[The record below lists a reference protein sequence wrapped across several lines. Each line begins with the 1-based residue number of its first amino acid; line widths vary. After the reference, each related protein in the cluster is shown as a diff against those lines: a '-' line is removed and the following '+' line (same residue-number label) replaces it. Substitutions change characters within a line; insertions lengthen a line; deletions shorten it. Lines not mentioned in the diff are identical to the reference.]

1 MEPIY
6 EGKAKRLYT
15 TEDPNVLRMEYK
27 DSATAFNGVKKED
40 FENKGRFNKA
50 ITLIIYRMLEAKG
63 VKTHLV
69 EDVDAINAM
78 LRMDKPL
85 VVRYIL
91 YIWDALHLDFG
102 ISLLTRQPVFSDL
115 FAKIPITFIL
125 ALGGTVTSVL
135 IGVPLGVIS
144 AVKEHTL
151 LDYSLSVISLLIAAI
166 PSFWMSIMMILLF
179 SATLHLLP
187 SSGNGTPLHY
197 VMPILSLC
205 SGNAAYYQRMTRSAM
220 QETLRQEYIKTAR
233 AKGASS
239 ARTIVVH
246 ALRNALM
253 MVVTQMTLS
262 FTAMM
267 GGSMLTETI
276 FGLPGVGAT
285 ILQAIN
291 MKDIP
296 MIMASTIFVTLTLM
310 TGLLL
315 VDIVNAFLDPRV
327 RARYK

>member
-1 MEPIY
+1 MKKYIL
-6 EGKAKRLYT
+6 KRILAMIPT
-15 TEDPNVLRMEYK
+15 LLVVIFIIFALINITPGDP
-27 DSATAFNGVKKED
+27 
-40 FENKGRFNKA
+40 GR
-50 ITLIIYRMLEAKG
+50 IMLGQDAAQ
-63 VKTHLV
+63 

-85 VVRYIL
+85 LIRYVL
-91 YIWDALHLDFG
+91 YIWDVLHLDFG

-115 FAKIPITFIL
+115 LAKIPVTFTL
-125 ALGGTVTSVL
+125 ALGGTLASVL

-151 LDYSLSVISLLIAAI
+151 LDSTLSVVSLLIAAI

-179 SATLHLLP
+179 SAKLHLLP
-187 SSGNGTPLHY
+187 SSGIGTPLHY
-197 VMPILSLC
+197 VMPILSMC
-205 SGNAAYYQRMTRSAM
+205 IGNAAYYLRMTRSAM
-220 QETLRQEYIKTAR
+220 QDTLRQEYIKTAR
-233 AKGASS
+233 AKGASN
-239 ARTIVVH
+239 ARAIVVH

-253 MVVTQMTLS
+253 MVVTTMTLS
-262 FTAMM
+262 FTSMM
-267 GGSMLTETI
+267 GGSMLTESI
-276 FGLPGVGAT
+276 FGLPGVGST

-310 TGLLL
+310 IGLLL
-315 VDIVNAFLDPRV
+315 VDIVNALLDPRV

>member
-1 MEPIY
+1 MKKYIL
-6 EGKAKRLYT
+6 KRILAMIPT
-15 TEDPNVLRMEYK
+15 LLVVIFIIFALINITPGDP
-27 DSATAFNGVKKED
+27 
-40 FENKGRFNKA
+40 GR
-50 ITLIIYRMLEAKG
+50 IMLGQDAAQ
-63 VKTHLV
+63 

-85 VVRYIL
+85 LIRYVL

-115 FAKIPITFIL
+115 LAKIPVTFTL
-125 ALGGTVTSVL
+125 ALGGTLASVL

-151 LDYSLSVISLLIAAI
+151 LDSTLSVVSLLIAAI

-187 SSGNGTPLHY
+187 SSGIGTPLHY
-197 VMPILSLC
+197 VMPILSMC
-205 SGNAAYYQRMTRSAM
+205 IGNAAYYLRMTRSAM
-220 QETLRQEYIKTAR
+220 QDTLRQEYIKTAR
-233 AKGASS
+233 AKGASN
-239 ARTIVVH
+239 ARAIVVH

-253 MVVTQMTLS
+253 MVVTTMTLS

-267 GGSMLTETI
+267 GGSMLTESI
-276 FGLPGVGAT
+276 FGLPGVGST

-310 TGLLL
+310 IGLLL
-315 VDIVNAFLDPRV
+315 VDIVNALLDPRV

>member
-1 MEPIY
+1 MKKYIL
-6 EGKAKRLYT
+6 KRILAMIPT
-15 TEDPNVLRMEYK
+15 LLVVIFIIFALINITPGDP
-27 DSATAFNGVKKED
+27 
-40 FENKGRFNKA
+40 GR
-50 ITLIIYRMLEAKG
+50 IMLGQDAAQ
-63 VKTHLV
+63 

-85 VVRYIL
+85 LIRYVL

-102 ISLLTRQPVFSDL
+102 ISLLTHQPVFSDL
-115 FAKIPITFIL
+115 LAKIPVTFTL
-125 ALGGTVTSVL
+125 ALGGTLASVL

-151 LDYSLSVISLLIAAI
+151 LDSTLSVVSLLIAAI

-187 SSGNGTPLHY
+187 SSGIGTPLHY
-197 VMPILSLC
+197 VMPILSMC
-205 SGNAAYYQRMTRSAM
+205 IGNAAYYLRMTRSAM
-220 QETLRQEYIKTAR
+220 QDTLRQEYIKTAR
-233 AKGASS
+233 AKGASN
-239 ARTIVVH
+239 ARAIVVH

-253 MVVTQMTLS
+253 MVVTTMTLS
-262 FTAMM
+262 FTSMM
-267 GGSMLTETI
+267 GGSMLTESI
-276 FGLPGVGAT
+276 FGLPGVGST

-310 TGLLL
+310 IGLLL
-315 VDIVNAFLDPRV
+315 VDIVNALLDPRV

>member
-1 MEPIY
+1 M
-6 EGKAKRLYT
+6 GKYVLKRILIMIPT
-15 TEDPNVLRMEYK
+15 LLVVIFIIFALINIMPGDP
-27 DSATAFNGVKKED
+27 
-40 FENKGRFNKA
+40 GR
-50 ITLIIYRMLEAKG
+50 IMLGQDAAQ
-63 VKTHLV
+63 

-151 LDYSLSVISLLIAAI
+151 LDSSLSVISLLIAAI

-187 SSGNGTPLHY
+187 SSGIGSPLHY

-205 SGNAAYYQRMTRSAM
+205 LGNAAYYQRMTRSAM